1 MAFCLTIDQENKL
14 KEALVSGKLDPF
26 KLSEMTSEQRR
37 STIEKF
43 IDAENAAN
51 VNSLFESKLLLKNQV
66 QGFKTWAKSLV
77 GLKPKIKRDLLTK
90 IERLN
95 EIGVLDPADLKSFKE
110 DLARTRL
117 GFGVTFEEAKVIN
130 ELSAKRVESKEAW
143 EAKLKE
149 NPEWETDPYAS
160 TKEWKNDQARIDY
173 GLKQVAL
180 ENYVNDLR
188 VQAKSKGVSLK
199 EDPVRSIANAIKESP
214 TFFSNLFKSTMAS
227 FDDSFFGRQG
237 IKNLYGTPSQKRIW
251 VKNFVKSFSDIAM
264 ELRRAK
270 VKGVRPMDMI
280 KAEVYSRPNAVNG
293 KYKAGDYRLDVL
305 HEEAIPTSLP
315 EKIPGLG
322 RLFTASE
329 TAFGGGA
336 LRMRAD
342 LADMLISQMDTQGI
356 NTLDPKNAKPAGNF
370 VGSLTGRGTIKAT
383 GKQIEALNLLL
394 WSARFFKSNVETVFA
409 PAKFAATKLGLK
421 TVESEGAAFIEK
433 KAAQN
438 MVSIA
443 GHVAGLMM
451 MAGFLDPESI
461 EEDPRGTNF
470 GRIKIFG
477 HWTDI
482 TGGMRSIA
490 IMAARL
496 VPITRDGER
505 GVWKKSSTGKWTNL
519 TAGEFGKDDAVDV
532 FMNTLLLNRL
542 APVASII
549 RDYYRGE
556 MFGGE
561 PFDIKKSIINSL
573 TPLSIQNVNDV
584 KDEKFESVLAVG
596 ISELFGLGV
605 STYKY
610 QSSWQKS
617 TSKEMKSF
625 KKQVGED
632 VFKDANDSYNLAY
645 NAWLDSVKEDSK
657 YKELSEDGKKKLE
670 TDARSAIKDKILK
683 EYGYVEEVKKP
694 ETFEELKEKEKIK
707 SLKPK

>member
-14 KEALVSGKLDPF
+14 KEAFVSGKLDPF
-26 KLSEMTSEQRR
+26 KLSEMSSEQRR
-37 STIEKF
+37 VALEKF

-451 MAGFLDPESI
+451 MAGFLDPESV

>member
-149 NPEWETDPYAS
+149 NPEWETDPYKT
-160 TKEWKNDQARIDY
+160 TKEWKNDQTRIDY

-451 MAGFLDPESI
+451 MAGFLDPESV

-482 TGGMRSIA
+482 TGGMRTIA